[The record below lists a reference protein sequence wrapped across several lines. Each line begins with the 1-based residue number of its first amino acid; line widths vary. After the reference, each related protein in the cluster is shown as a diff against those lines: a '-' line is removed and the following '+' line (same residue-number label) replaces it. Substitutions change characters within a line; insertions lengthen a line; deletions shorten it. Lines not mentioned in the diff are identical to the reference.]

1 MAPRRARRGIVAEA
15 AALGTYHLA
24 ADGDLSSA
32 RDRGASPGMSARRS
46 MQGAGG
52 GGVRM
57 RLRGGAVAQW
67 SARYAIAHMRPGFL
81 GTLGAVA
88 HNPFA

>member
-52 GGVRM
+52 GGGSYAAAWRS
-57 RLRGGAVAQW
+57 GGAMVGALRD
-67 SARYAIAHMRPGFL
+67 SDL
-81 GTLGAVA
+81 G
-88 HNPFA
+88 